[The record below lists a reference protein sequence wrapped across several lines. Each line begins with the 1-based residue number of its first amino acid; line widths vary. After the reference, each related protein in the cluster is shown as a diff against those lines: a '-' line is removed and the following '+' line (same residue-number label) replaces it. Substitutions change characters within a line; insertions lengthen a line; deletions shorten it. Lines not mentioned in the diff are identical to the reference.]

1 MPEVGS
7 KQNFNIL
14 FIVFPGK
21 GSYNGIEINHPRK
34 EFFVPM
40 KKLLFIYNCHAGRK
54 QARNGL
60 ADMIDA
66 FAREGYEI
74 TAHPT
79 RFKGDAAAT
88 AAACEG
94 YDRVVCCGGDGTL
107 NETVTGLMRLPP
119 EKRPVLGYIPT
130 GSANDFSR
138 NISLPKGL
146 SNMAEVACGGVPR
159 VCDLG
164 LSEGGY
170 FTYVAAFGLFTEVSY
185 ATPQAN
191 KNLLGHFAYV
201 LEGAG
206 KLTSIPTYT
215 VRVESED
222 GRVEEGQFIY
232 GMVSN
237 TVSVGGLMKLP
248 RDRVQ
253 LDDGLFEVLL
263 VRAPKTPKDLQEILL
278 GLSTQKMP
286 DGGALVCF
294 PTRKITF
301 TSQTPLKWTLDGEFG
316 GERTVTTI
324 ENLPKAY
331 TLACGE

>member
-1 MPEVGS
+1 
-7 KQNFNIL
+7 
-14 FIVFPGK
+14 
-21 GSYNGIEINHPRK
+21 
-34 EFFVPM
+34 M

-66 FAREGYEI
+66 FARQGYEI

-79 RFKGDAAAT
+79 LSKGDATAT
-88 AAACEG
+88 AAASSG

-107 NETVTGLMRLPP
+107 NETVTGLMQLPP
-119 EKRPVLGYIPT
+119 GERPVLGYIPT

-138 NISLPKGL
+138 NIDLPKGL
-146 SNMAEVACGGVPR
+146 ANMAEVACAGVPR
-159 VCDLG
+159 ACDLG
-164 LSEGGY
+164 AADGGF
-170 FTYVAAFGLFTEVSY
+170 FTYVAAFGLFTDVSY

-206 KLTSIPTYT
+206 KLTNIPSYK
-215 VRVESED
+215 VRVETEE
-222 GRVEEGQFIY
+222 GIVEEGSFIY

-253 LDDGLFEVLL
+253 LDDGVFEVLL
-263 VRAPKTPKDLQEILL
+263 IREPRTPKDLQEILSA
-278 GLSTQKMP
+278 LSTQKMP
-286 DGGALVCF
+286 DSGAVVGF
-294 PTRKITF
+294 TTRKITF
-301 TSQTPLKWTLDGEFG
+301 TSEVPLSWTLDGEFG
-316 GERTVTTI
+316 GERRVTTI
-324 ENLPKAY
+324 ENLPRAY
-331 TLACGE
+331 VLACGK